1 MILDVK
7 VNDEIRKV
15 EWLSQDEDG
24 YHTTM
29 SEILKEFDIEG
40 EIEGIAKDSD
50 NIYSIYFSM
59 NSMEVSPIDLS
70 GLKTDPLTNHLV
82 SMKLNLIDKSIR
94 VKTYHIGN
102 IKNIE
107 FDKPIT
113 GTGIYEDTGVI
124 TVYYPTDGIV
134 PDVPDNIMMPTSV
147 QQGYSATTFYPDGSI
162 SEESVYKLRE

>member
-24 YHTTM
+24 YHAAM
-29 SEILKEFDIEG
+29 SEILKKFDIEG

-59 NSMEVSPIDLS
+59 NLEVSPIDLS
-70 GLKTDPLTNHLV
+70 GLKTDPLTNHLA

-107 FDKPIT
+107 FEKPIT
-113 GTGIYEDTGVI
+113 GTGLYEGSEAV

-134 PDVPDNIMMPTSV
+134 PDVESDVMMLTAV
-147 QQGYSATTFYPDGSI
+147 QEGYSATTFYPDGTS